1 MFGFN
6 FFDRKTLYII
16 IGILALLSLASYGIE
31 GIFDLI
37 LSVPAV
43 LIAITVHECGHAI
56 AAYKLGD
63 DTAYRQ
69 GRISLNPLD
78 HIDPLGLAM
87 LLFAHIGW
95 GRPVQVDPRNYNRNI
110 SVEKADAIVSFAGPL
125 MNFITALIFAL
136 IYCAIFKF
144 AGAGFIFSEI
154 GSSIIIPIVIYVI
167 TLNIGVN
174 YKSLLITGPNT
185 GGKTVTLKTVG
196 LLTCMA
202 CSGLHIPAK
211 KTSSICV
218 FNKIFADIGDEQSI
232 ADSLSTFS
240 AHMKNIVEIVKNA
253 DEKTL
258 ILVDELGSGTDPV
271 EGQAL
276 AISILEELYKRG
288 CITIATTHYQELK
301 KYAMTESGFENASV
315 EFDIQTLTPT
325 YKLLVG
331 VPGKSNAFEISK
343 KLGLKEEIIKNAQN
357 RAKKV

>member
-16 IGILALLSLASYGIE
+16 IGLLALLSLASYGIE

-95 GRPVQVDPRNYNRNI
+95 GKPVQVDPRNYNRNI

-144 AGAGFIFSEI
+144 AGAEFIFSKI

-167 TLNIGVN
+167 TLNIGLGVFN
-174 YKSLLITGPNT
+174 LIPLPPLDGSKIIMPLLPYNAKNWFRNNEYIFYIIFVVIWITG
-185 GGKTVTLKTVG
+185 
-196 LLTCMA
+196 
-202 CSGLHIPAK
+202 
-211 KTSSICV
+211 
-218 FNKIFADIGDEQSI
+218 I
-232 ADSLSTFS
+232 AGAIIS
-240 AHMKNIVEIVKNA
+240 
-253 DEKTL
+253 
-258 ILVDELGSGTDPV
+258 P
-271 EGQAL
+271 
-276 AISILEELYKRG
+276 AISWIS
-288 CITIATTHYQELK
+288 
-301 KYAMTESGFENASV
+301 SGIMS
-315 EFDIQTLTPT
+315 
-325 YKLLVG
+325 LVQLM
-331 VPGKSNAFEISK
+331 F
-343 KLGLKEEIIKNAQN
+343 GL
-357 RAKKV
+357 